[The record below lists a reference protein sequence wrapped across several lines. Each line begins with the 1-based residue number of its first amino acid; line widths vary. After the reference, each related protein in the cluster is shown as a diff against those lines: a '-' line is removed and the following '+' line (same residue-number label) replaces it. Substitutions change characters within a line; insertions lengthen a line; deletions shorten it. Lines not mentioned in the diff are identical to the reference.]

1 MLKLRSF
8 FDEFDRIERQR
19 RSGLA
24 DASKRYMKKNNF
36 LVKKHKRLMR
46 KLKRIEYRRTL
57 TSAIIRSTWHPGR
70 NDDEVIDMNF
80 NSLRLIRYSKRVAR
94 VYRKLKLKRRLLVI
108 FINNKNNKFEYR
120 KRKEERLFY
129 KKLVRNLKICMTHP
143 FITKRRRGPI
153 FFTKLPTQVRPI
165 ESTDIM
171 IRRRFSQPIFVRSVL
186 KLSKPHNGLRKRRRR
201 RL

>member
-8 FDEFDRIERQR
+8 FDEFDRIERQKK
-19 RSGLA
+19 SGLA
-24 DASKRYMKKNNF
+24 VANKRYIKKN
-36 LVKKHKRLMR
+36 KRLMR
-46 KLKRIEYRRTL
+46 RLKRIEYRRTI
-57 TSAIIRSTWHPGR
+57 TSPVKRSVWHPR
-70 NDDEVIDMNF
+70 RTDDEILDMNF
-80 NSLRLIRYSKRVAR
+80 NSLRLFRYAKRVPR
-94 VYRKLKLKRRLLVI
+94 IYNKLKLKRRLLVI

-143 FITKRRRGPI
+143 FITKKRRGPI
-153 FFTKLPTQVRPI
+153 FFSKLPTQVRPV
-165 ESTDIM
+165 EPTHTM
-171 IRRRFSQPIFVRSVL
+171 IRKRFTQPIFIRSVL